1 VTSISKG
8 NAHAARGGKLSGRW
22 RDVLV
27 YILWVLVFTVLGWA
41 VLLII

>member
-1 VTSISKG
+1 
-8 NAHAARGGKLSGRW
+8 LSGQW

-27 YILWVLVFTVLGWA
+27 FILWLLVFTVLGWA

>member
-1 VTSISKG
+1 
-8 NAHAARGGKLSGRW
+8 LSGRW

-27 YILWVLVFTVLGWA
+27 FILWLLVFTVLGWA